1 MSFYDD
7 YQEKLNLIDDISSKA
22 LKVEFKKKILYV
34 LNWNMNTL
42 RMLYWK
48 YMDWLKQYGY
58 LTWWNA
64 RLSFCEKFNMLL

>member
-34 LNWNMNTL
+34 LN
-42 RMLYWK
+42 
-48 YMDWLKQYGY
+48 
-58 LTWWNA
+58 
-64 RLSFCEKFNMLL
+64 